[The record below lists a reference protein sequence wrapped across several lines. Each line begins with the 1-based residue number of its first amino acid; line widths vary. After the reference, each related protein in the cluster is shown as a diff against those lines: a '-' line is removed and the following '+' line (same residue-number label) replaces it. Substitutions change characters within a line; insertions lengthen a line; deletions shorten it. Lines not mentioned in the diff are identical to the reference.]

1 MSMLPKQKRL
11 SKSDFDV
18 YFRSGK
24 RTHSPNLQLIY
35 TPHDSFNG
43 AVVVGK
49 KVFKQAVAR
58 NAMRRRL
65 YGVLY
70 REQKLRALTGVYIL
84 LAKPSAKNIPRT
96 TLLGEARTL
105 LKKVV

>member
-1 MSMLPKQKRL
+1 MLPKTKRL
-11 SKSDFDV
+11 TKRAFDT

-24 RTHSPNLQLIY
+24 RYHSPHLQLIY
-35 TPHDSFNG
+35 TPAPDFHG

-49 KVFKQAVAR
+49 KVFKQAVKR

-70 REQKLRALTGVYIL
+70 RYSKQTGATGVFIII
-84 LAKPSAKNIPRT
+84 AKPAAKNCPRRS
-96 TLLGEARTL
+96 LLSETHEL
-105 LKKVV
+105 LQKVT